1 MSIDFS
7 YEIIAV
13 NEAAKCMEVVYTA
26 QGRQTMHIGARL
38 PFEGETLEAVIRMY
52 APVRYWEEQ
61 ELTVVAPAVGTSGFL
76 SAAII
81 SEVPLPA
88 DGQTGQNAENP

>member
-1 MSIDFS
+1 MSIDFN

-13 NEAAKCMEVVYTA
+13 DEAAKCMEVVYTA

-38 PFEGETLEAVIRMY
+38 PFDGEALEAVIRMY
-52 APVRYWEEQ
+52 APIRYWEEQ

-76 SAAII
+76 AAPVV
-81 SEVPLPA
+81 SEVPPPSNN
-88 DGQTGQNAENP
+88 QSE

>member
-1 MSIDFS
+1 MSIDFN

-13 NEAAKCMEVVYTA
+13 DEAAKCMEVVYTA
-26 QGRQTMHIGARL
+26 QGRQTMNIGARL

-61 ELTVVAPAVGTSGFL
+61 ELAVVAPAVGTSGFL
-76 SAAII
+76 TAPVIA
-81 SEVPLPA
+81 EVPQP
-88 DGQTGQNAENP
+88 E